1 RRDVQMLPHRVPQ
14 QSRVENLKAA
24 RSSSFQGSGSTIELR
39 LQAGKQFL
47 LKHGR
52 DHVQFCEMVGRI
64 GQALR
69 GKGILVVGVTVA
81 RPTLQTAQKT
91 TVELSLETVNVSTG
105 SVLEYQKTTS
115 RLLKNHSQST
125 AGRVSG
131 CRMRGDDQQQDGMFS
146 YISPNKRVPQE
157 PPMR

>member
-1 RRDVQMLPHRVPQ
+1 MLPHRVPQ

-52 DHVQFCEMVGRI
+52 DHVQLCEMVGRI

-69 GKGILVVGVTVA
+69 GEGILVVGVTVA
-81 RPTLQTAQKT
+81 RPTLQTARKT

-105 SVLEYQKTTS
+105 SVLEYQKPLEFNLWVIN
-115 RLLKNHSQST
+115 RLT
-125 AGRVSG
+125 
-131 CRMRGDDQQQDGMFS
+131 
-146 YISPNKRVPQE
+146 
-157 PPMR
+157 

>member
-1 RRDVQMLPHRVPQ
+1 MLPHRVPQ

-69 GKGILVVGVTVA
+69 GEGILVVGVTVA
-81 RPTLQTAQKT
+81 RPTLQTARKT

-105 SVLEYQKTTS
+105 SVLEYQKPLEFNLWVIN
-115 RLLKNHSQST
+115 RLT
-125 AGRVSG
+125 
-131 CRMRGDDQQQDGMFS
+131 
-146 YISPNKRVPQE
+146 
-157 PPMR
+157 

>member
-1 RRDVQMLPHRVPQ
+1 MLPHRVPQ

-64 GQALR
+64 GQRLGSLR
-69 GKGILVVGVTVA
+69 ILIVSVTVA
-81 RPTLQTAQKT
+81 RPTLQTTRKT
-91 TVELSLETVNVSTG
+91 TGDLSLETDNVSTG
-105 SVLEYQKTTS
+105 SGLEYQNTTRS
-115 RLLKNHSQST
+115 KHVGSKS
-125 AGRVSG
+125 
-131 CRMRGDDQQQDGMFS
+131 
-146 YISPNKRVPQE
+146 
-157 PPMR
+157 